1 MFYQT
6 PQFMAD
12 LLQKAQVLQL
22 AIANLNDGHSLHIDL
37 SSHEEYFGGAHC
49 YHISFDVTLFDSN
62 SLVDSWDFMSTED
75 ADTLNHTLEDLKFKI
90 SRL

>member
-12 LLQKAQVLQL
+12 LLEKVQALQL
-22 AIANLNDGHSLHIDL
+22 TVLKLNNGYSLHVDL
-37 SSHEEYFGGAHC
+37 ASREDLFDSTVY
-49 YHISFDVTLFDSN
+49 YISFDVTLFDGT
-62 SLVDSWDFMSTED
+62 SLVDSWDFAAYDD
-75 ADTLNHTLEDLKFKI
+75 ADTLNHTLEDLTFKI

>member
-12 LLQKAQVLQL
+12 LLEKVQVLQL
-22 AIANLNDGHSLHIDL
+22 AVLKLNNGYSLHVVLASREDL
-37 SSHEEYFGGAHC
+37 FDSTVY
-49 YHISFDVTLFDSN
+49 YISFDVTLFDSN
-62 SLVDSWDFMSTED
+62 SLVDSWDFSPLDD
-75 ADTLNHTLEDLKFKI
+75 ADTLNHTLEDLTFKI